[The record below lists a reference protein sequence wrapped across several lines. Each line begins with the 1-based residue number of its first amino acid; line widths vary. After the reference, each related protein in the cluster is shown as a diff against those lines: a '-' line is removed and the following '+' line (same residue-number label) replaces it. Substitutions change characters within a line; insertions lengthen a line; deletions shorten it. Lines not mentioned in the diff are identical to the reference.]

1 MTFKK
6 INHAF
11 IMAAGRGTRL
21 RPLTKKIPKG
31 LIKFKQTSLIANG
44 IKKLKKYIDFIH
56 ISVGYKGP
64 ILAKHL
70 IEEKVSSII
79 NTDKKGNSWWIFNSI
94 FKSFDSP
101 LYVLTCDNVT
111 NIDFKKIEKDY
122 YKKGQPICMII
133 PTKPIKGLAGDY
145 IFRKKNIIE
154 IDKQHFDKI
163 EIGLKEVYKSG
174 TGKFLNVP
182 GIEICGKSGT
192 AENFTRLEGKKTQLT
207 DHSIFVAYAPKENPK
222 IAIAVLVENG
232 YYGSTWAGRITSLM
246 IEKYLKGYV
255 TLKKTEEL
263 VINKSLENEYLKPFS
278 GKPFSINK
286 L

>member
-1 MTFKK
+1 MSSKK

-21 RPLTKKIPKG
+21 RPLTKKVPKG

-145 IFRKKNIIE
+145 IFRKKNIIQGLSRKVKSD
-154 IDKQHFDKI
+154 IYCTGIQVLNPKKINDKI
-163 EIGLKEVYKSG
+163 KSTNDFNILWKRLIKIKQLYVSDVMPKKWYTVDNVDNYK
-174 TGKFLNVP
+174 K
-182 GIEICGKSGT
+182 
-192 AENFTRLEGKKTQLT
+192 
-207 DHSIFVAYAPKENPK
+207 
-222 IAIAVLVENG
+222 
-232 YYGSTWAGRITSLM
+232 
-246 IEKYLKGYV
+246 
-255 TLKKTEEL
+255 LKK
-263 VINKSLENEYLKPFS
+263 IFK
-278 GKPFSINK
+278 
-286 L
+286 

>member
-1 MTFKK
+1 MSSKK

-145 IFRKKNIIE
+145 IFRKKNIIQGLSRKVKSD
-154 IDKQHFDKI
+154 IYCTGIQVLNPKKINDKI
-163 EIGLKEVYKSG
+163 KSTDDFNILWKRLIRTKQLYVSDVTPKKWYTVDNVDNYK
-174 TGKFLNVP
+174 K
-182 GIEICGKSGT
+182 
-192 AENFTRLEGKKTQLT
+192 
-207 DHSIFVAYAPKENPK
+207 
-222 IAIAVLVENG
+222 
-232 YYGSTWAGRITSLM
+232 
-246 IEKYLKGYV
+246 
-255 TLKKTEEL
+255 LKK
-263 VINKSLENEYLKPFS
+263 IFK
-278 GKPFSINK
+278 
-286 L
+286 

>member
-1 MTFKK
+1 MSSKK

-122 YKKGQPICMII
+122 YRKGQPICMII

-145 IFRKKNIIE
+145 IFRKKNIIQGLSRKVKSD
-154 IDKQHFDKI
+154 IYCTGIQVLNPKKINDKI
-163 EIGLKEVYKSG
+163 KSTDDFNILWKRLIKIKQLYVSDVMPKKWYTVDNVDNYK
-174 TGKFLNVP
+174 N
-182 GIEICGKSGT
+182 
-192 AENFTRLEGKKTQLT
+192 
-207 DHSIFVAYAPKENPK
+207 
-222 IAIAVLVENG
+222 
-232 YYGSTWAGRITSLM
+232 
-246 IEKYLKGYV
+246 
-255 TLKKTEEL
+255 LKK
-263 VINKSLENEYLKPFS
+263 IFK
-278 GKPFSINK
+278 
-286 L
+286 

>member
-1 MTFKK
+1 MSSKK

-145 IFRKKNIIE
+145 IFRKKNIIQGLSRKVKSD
-154 IDKQHFDKI
+154 IYCTGIQVLNPKKINDKI
-163 EIGLKEVYKSG
+163 KSTDDFNILWKRLIKIKQLYVSDVMPKKWYTVDSVDNYK
-174 TGKFLNVP
+174 N
-182 GIEICGKSGT
+182 
-192 AENFTRLEGKKTQLT
+192 
-207 DHSIFVAYAPKENPK
+207 
-222 IAIAVLVENG
+222 
-232 YYGSTWAGRITSLM
+232 
-246 IEKYLKGYV
+246 
-255 TLKKTEEL
+255 LKK
-263 VINKSLENEYLKPFS
+263 IFK
-278 GKPFSINK
+278 
-286 L
+286 

>member
-1 MTFKK
+1 MSSKK

-44 IKKLKKYIDFIH
+44 IKKLKKFIDFIH
-56 ISVGYKGP
+56 ISVVYKGP

-145 IFRKKNIIE
+145 IFRKKNIIQGLSRKVKSD
-154 IDKQHFDKI
+154 IYCTGIQVLNPKKINDKI
-163 EIGLKEVYKSG
+163 KSTDDFNILWKRLIKIKQLYVSDVMPKKWYTVDNVDNYK
-174 TGKFLNVP
+174 K
-182 GIEICGKSGT
+182 
-192 AENFTRLEGKKTQLT
+192 
-207 DHSIFVAYAPKENPK
+207 
-222 IAIAVLVENG
+222 
-232 YYGSTWAGRITSLM
+232 
-246 IEKYLKGYV
+246 
-255 TLKKTEEL
+255 LKK
-263 VINKSLENEYLKPFS
+263 IFK
-278 GKPFSINK
+278 
-286 L
+286 

>member
-1 MTFKK
+1 MSSKK

-44 IKKLKKYIDFIH
+44 IKKLKKFIDFIH

-64 ILAKHL
+64 ILANHL

-122 YKKGQPICMII
+122 YKKVQPICMII

-145 IFRKKNIIE
+145 IFRKKNIIQGLSRKVKSD
-154 IDKQHFDKI
+154 IYCTGIQVLNPKKINDKI
-163 EIGLKEVYKSG
+163 KSTDDFNILWKRLIKIKQLYVSDVMPKKWYTVDNVDNYK
-174 TGKFLNVP
+174 K
-182 GIEICGKSGT
+182 
-192 AENFTRLEGKKTQLT
+192 
-207 DHSIFVAYAPKENPK
+207 
-222 IAIAVLVENG
+222 
-232 YYGSTWAGRITSLM
+232 
-246 IEKYLKGYV
+246 
-255 TLKKTEEL
+255 LKK
-263 VINKSLENEYLKPFS
+263 IFK
-278 GKPFSINK
+278 
-286 L
+286 

>member
-1 MTFKK
+1 MSSKK

-94 FKSFDSP
+94 FRSFDSP

-122 YKKGQPICMII
+122 YKKGQPMCMII

-145 IFRKKNIIE
+145 IFRKKNVTRE
-154 IDKQHFDKI
+154 IVNATAKDTKNRPATNFNISVVHFEESHNLSPSQKVFI
-163 EIGLKEVYKSG
+163 SKWFS
-174 TGKFLNVP
+174 KFLD
-182 GIEICGKSGT
+182 I
-192 AENFTRLEGKKTQLT
+192 RQDLEQ
-207 DHSIFVAYAPKENPK
+207 S
-222 IAIAVLVENG
+222 
-232 YYGSTWAGRITSLM
+232 
-246 IEKYLKGYV
+246 
-255 TLKKTEEL
+255 
-263 VINKSLENEYLKPFS
+263 
-278 GKPFSINK
+278 
-286 L
+286 

>member
-1 MTFKK
+1 MNFRK

-21 RPLTKKIPKG
+21 MPLTRKVPKG
-31 LIKFKQTSLIANG
+31 LVKFKQSSLIASG
-44 IKKLKKYIDFIH
+44 IKKLKRYIDFIH

-122 YKKGQPICMII
+122 YKKNQPLCMIV
-133 PTKPIKGLAGDY
+133 PTKPIKGLDGDY
-145 IFRKKNIIE
+145 IFREKNIVQRLSRK
-154 IDKQHFDKI
+154 DKSDI
-163 EIGLKEVYKSG
+163 YC
-174 TGKFLNVP
+174 TGIQVL
-182 GIEICGKSGT
+182 
-192 AENFTRLEGKKTQLT
+192 
-207 DHSIFVAYAPKENPK
+207 NPK
-222 IAIAVLVENG
+222 KINNKIKPTDDFNVLWKRLIKKKQLYVSDVVPRKWYTVDNIEN
-232 YYGSTWAGRITSLM
+232 Y
-246 IEKYLKGYV
+246 KK
-255 TLKKTEEL
+255 LKK
-263 VINKSLENEYLKPFS
+263 IFN
-278 GKPFSINK
+278 
-286 L
+286 

>member
-1 MTFKK
+1 MSSKK

-31 LIKFKQTSLIANG
+31 LIKFRQTSLIANG
-44 IKKLKKYIDFIH
+44 IKKLKKFIDFIH

-145 IFRKKNIIE
+145 IFRKKNIIQGLSRKVKSD
-154 IDKQHFDKI
+154 IYCTGIQVLNPKKINDKI
-163 EIGLKEVYKSG
+163 KS
-174 TGKFLNVP
+174 TDDFNILWK
-182 GIEICGKSGT
+182 
-192 AENFTRLEGKKTQLT
+192 RLIKIKQLYVS
-207 DHSIFVAYAPKENPK
+207 DVMPKMK
-222 IAIAVLVENG
+222 IL
-232 YYGSTWAGRITSLM
+232 SHQLD
-246 IEKYLKGYV
+246 
-255 TLKKTEEL
+255 
-263 VINKSLENEYLKPFS
+263 KP
-278 GKPFSINK
+278 
-286 L
+286 LD

>member
-1 MTFKK
+1 M
-6 INHAF
+6 NNNF
-11 IMAAGRGTRL
+11 ISEAILLAGGRGTRL

-145 IFRKKNIIE
+145 IFRKKNIIQGLSRKVKSD
-154 IDKQHFDKI
+154 IYCTGIQVLNPKKINDKI
-163 EIGLKEVYKSG
+163 KSTDDFNILWKRLIKIKQLYVSDVMPKKWYTVDNVDNYK
-174 TGKFLNVP
+174 K
-182 GIEICGKSGT
+182 
-192 AENFTRLEGKKTQLT
+192 
-207 DHSIFVAYAPKENPK
+207 
-222 IAIAVLVENG
+222 
-232 YYGSTWAGRITSLM
+232 
-246 IEKYLKGYV
+246 
-255 TLKKTEEL
+255 LKK
-263 VINKSLENEYLKPFS
+263 IFK
-278 GKPFSINK
+278 
-286 L
+286 

>member
-1 MTFKK
+1 MSSKK

-145 IFRKKNIIE
+145 IFRKKNIIQGLSRKVKSD
-154 IDKQHFDKI
+154 IYCTGIQVLNPKKINDKI
-163 EIGLKEVYKSG
+163 MSTGDFNILWKRLIKIKQLYVSDVMPKKWYTVDNVDNYK
-174 TGKFLNVP
+174 K
-182 GIEICGKSGT
+182 
-192 AENFTRLEGKKTQLT
+192 
-207 DHSIFVAYAPKENPK
+207 
-222 IAIAVLVENG
+222 
-232 YYGSTWAGRITSLM
+232 
-246 IEKYLKGYV
+246 
-255 TLKKTEEL
+255 LKK
-263 VINKSLENEYLKPFS
+263 IFK
-278 GKPFSINK
+278 
-286 L
+286 

>member
-1 MTFKK
+1 MSSKK

-44 IKKLKKYIDFIH
+44 IKKIKKYLDFIH

-94 FKSFDSP
+94 LKSFDSP

-145 IFRKKNIIE
+145 IFRKKNIIQGLSRKVKSD
-154 IDKQHFDKI
+154 IYCTGIQVLNPKKINDKI
-163 EIGLKEVYKSG
+163 KSTDDFNILWKRLIKIKQLYVSDVMPKKWYTVDNVDNYK
-174 TGKFLNVP
+174 K
-182 GIEICGKSGT
+182 
-192 AENFTRLEGKKTQLT
+192 
-207 DHSIFVAYAPKENPK
+207 
-222 IAIAVLVENG
+222 
-232 YYGSTWAGRITSLM
+232 
-246 IEKYLKGYV
+246 
-255 TLKKTEEL
+255 LKK
-263 VINKSLENEYLKPFS
+263 IFK
-278 GKPFSINK
+278 
-286 L
+286 

>member
-1 MTFKK
+1 MSSKK

-31 LIKFKQTSLIANG
+31 LIKFKQSSLIANG

-145 IFRKKNIIE
+145 IFRKKNIIQGLSRKVKSD
-154 IDKQHFDKI
+154 IYCTGIQVLNPKKINDKI
-163 EIGLKEVYKSG
+163 KSTDDFNILWKRLIKIKQLYVSDVMSKKWYTVDNVDNYK
-174 TGKFLNVP
+174 K
-182 GIEICGKSGT
+182 
-192 AENFTRLEGKKTQLT
+192 
-207 DHSIFVAYAPKENPK
+207 
-222 IAIAVLVENG
+222 
-232 YYGSTWAGRITSLM
+232 
-246 IEKYLKGYV
+246 
-255 TLKKTEEL
+255 LKK
-263 VINKSLENEYLKPFS
+263 IFK
-278 GKPFSINK
+278 
-286 L
+286 

>member
-1 MTFKK
+1 MSSKK

-44 IKKLKKYIDFIH
+44 IKKLKKFIDFIH

-111 NIDFKKIEKDY
+111 NIDFKKIERDY

-145 IFRKKNIIE
+145 IFRKKNIIQGLSRKVKSD
-154 IDKQHFDKI
+154 IYCTGIQVLNPKKINDKI
-163 EIGLKEVYKSG
+163 KSTDDFNILWKRLIKIKQLYVSDVMPKKWYTVDNVDNYK
-174 TGKFLNVP
+174 K
-182 GIEICGKSGT
+182 
-192 AENFTRLEGKKTQLT
+192 
-207 DHSIFVAYAPKENPK
+207 
-222 IAIAVLVENG
+222 
-232 YYGSTWAGRITSLM
+232 
-246 IEKYLKGYV
+246 
-255 TLKKTEEL
+255 LKK
-263 VINKSLENEYLKPFS
+263 IFK
-278 GKPFSINK
+278 
-286 L
+286 

>member
-1 MTFKK
+1 MSSKK

-31 LIKFKQTSLIANG
+31 LIKFRQTSLIANG
-44 IKKLKKYIDFIH
+44 IKKLKKFIDFIH

-122 YKKGQPICMII
+122 YKKGQPMCMII

-145 IFRKKNIIE
+145 IFRKKNIIQGLSRKVKSD
-154 IDKQHFDKI
+154 IYCTGIQVLNPKKINDKI
-163 EIGLKEVYKSG
+163 KSTDDFNILWKRLIKIKQLYVSDVMPKKWYTVDNVDNYK
-174 TGKFLNVP
+174 K
-182 GIEICGKSGT
+182 
-192 AENFTRLEGKKTQLT
+192 
-207 DHSIFVAYAPKENPK
+207 
-222 IAIAVLVENG
+222 
-232 YYGSTWAGRITSLM
+232 
-246 IEKYLKGYV
+246 
-255 TLKKTEEL
+255 LKK
-263 VINKSLENEYLKPFS
+263 IFK
-278 GKPFSINK
+278 
-286 L
+286 

>member
-1 MTFKK
+1 MSSKK

-21 RPLTKKIPKG
+21 WPLTKKIPKG

-64 ILAKHL
+64 IFAKHL

-145 IFRKKNIIE
+145 IFRKKNIIQGLSRKVKSD
-154 IDKQHFDKI
+154 IYCTGIQVLNPKKINDKI
-163 EIGLKEVYKSG
+163 KSTDDFNILWKRLIKIKQLYVSDVMPKKWYTVDNVDNYK
-174 TGKFLNVP
+174 N
-182 GIEICGKSGT
+182 
-192 AENFTRLEGKKTQLT
+192 
-207 DHSIFVAYAPKENPK
+207 
-222 IAIAVLVENG
+222 
-232 YYGSTWAGRITSLM
+232 
-246 IEKYLKGYV
+246 
-255 TLKKTEEL
+255 LKK
-263 VINKSLENEYLKPFS
+263 IFK
-278 GKPFSINK
+278 
-286 L
+286 

>member
-1 MTFKK
+1 MSSKK

-44 IKKLKKYIDFIH
+44 IKKLKKFIVFIH

-145 IFRKKNIIE
+145 IFRKKNIIQGLSRKVKSD
-154 IDKQHFDKI
+154 IYCTGIQVLNPKKINDKI
-163 EIGLKEVYKSG
+163 KSTDDFNILWKRLIKIKQLYVSDVMPKKWYTVDNVDNYK
-174 TGKFLNVP
+174 K
-182 GIEICGKSGT
+182 
-192 AENFTRLEGKKTQLT
+192 
-207 DHSIFVAYAPKENPK
+207 
-222 IAIAVLVENG
+222 
-232 YYGSTWAGRITSLM
+232 
-246 IEKYLKGYV
+246 
-255 TLKKTEEL
+255 LKK
-263 VINKSLENEYLKPFS
+263 IFK
-278 GKPFSINK
+278 
-286 L
+286 

>member
-1 MTFKK
+1 MSSKK

-31 LIKFKQTSLIANG
+31 LIKFKQSSLIANG

-145 IFRKKNIIE
+145 IFRKKNIIQGLSRKVKSD
-154 IDKQHFDKI
+154 IYCTGIQVLNPKKINDKI
-163 EIGLKEVYKSG
+163 KSTDDFNILWKRLIRIKQLYVSDVMPKKWYTVDNVDNYK
-174 TGKFLNVP
+174 K
-182 GIEICGKSGT
+182 
-192 AENFTRLEGKKTQLT
+192 
-207 DHSIFVAYAPKENPK
+207 
-222 IAIAVLVENG
+222 
-232 YYGSTWAGRITSLM
+232 
-246 IEKYLKGYV
+246 
-255 TLKKTEEL
+255 LKK
-263 VINKSLENEYLKPFS
+263 IFK
-278 GKPFSINK
+278 
-286 L
+286 

>member
-1 MTFKK
+1 MSSKK

-21 RPLTKKIPKG
+21 RPLTKKVPKG

-56 ISVGYKGP
+56 ITVGYKGP

-94 FKSFDSP
+94 FRSFDSP

-122 YKKGQPICMII
+122 YKKGQPMCMII

-145 IFRKKNIIE
+145 IFRKKNIIQRLSRKVKSD
-154 IDKQHFDKI
+154 IYCTGIQVLNPKKINDKI
-163 EIGLKEVYKSG
+163 KSTDNFNILWKRLIKIKQLYVSDVMPKKWYTVDNVDNYK
-174 TGKFLNVP
+174 K
-182 GIEICGKSGT
+182 
-192 AENFTRLEGKKTQLT
+192 
-207 DHSIFVAYAPKENPK
+207 
-222 IAIAVLVENG
+222 
-232 YYGSTWAGRITSLM
+232 
-246 IEKYLKGYV
+246 
-255 TLKKTEEL
+255 LKK
-263 VINKSLENEYLKPFS
+263 IFN
-278 GKPFSINK
+278 
-286 L
+286 

>member
-1 MTFKK
+1 MSSKK

-44 IKKLKKYIDFIH
+44 IKKLKKFIDFIH

-145 IFRKKNIIE
+145 IFRKKNIIQGLSRKVKSD
-154 IDKQHFDKI
+154 IYCTGIQVLNPKKINDKI
-163 EIGLKEVYKSG
+163 KSTDDFNILWKRLIKIKQLYVSDVMPKKWYTVDSVDNYK
-174 TGKFLNVP
+174 K
-182 GIEICGKSGT
+182 
-192 AENFTRLEGKKTQLT
+192 
-207 DHSIFVAYAPKENPK
+207 
-222 IAIAVLVENG
+222 
-232 YYGSTWAGRITSLM
+232 
-246 IEKYLKGYV
+246 
-255 TLKKTEEL
+255 LKK
-263 VINKSLENEYLKPFS
+263 IF
-278 GKPFSINK
+278 
-286 L
+286 